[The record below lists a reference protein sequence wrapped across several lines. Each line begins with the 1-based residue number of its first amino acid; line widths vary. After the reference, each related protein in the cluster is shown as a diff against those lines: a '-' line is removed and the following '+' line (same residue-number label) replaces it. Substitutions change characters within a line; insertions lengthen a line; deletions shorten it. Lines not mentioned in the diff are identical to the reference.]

1 MIQSEGV
8 RTLWKAGTLVDG
20 HDDQLLGVVTDG
32 SFSAGLTVRLDGESG
47 EDLQVGSFVVLE
59 GNDRRYFSL
68 INDLQLRAT
77 DPGIMSDPPIDSAFI
92 RDALRGI
99 HTYTAAMVRPSLV
112 IDNAES
118 ILGDATPRAVRTI
131 PTHFAQMRRAREEDF
146 ELVFGA
152 EGKDLFAVGS
162 PIAMDGVNVTIDL
175 KKLVERPSGIFGQ
188 TGTGKSVL
196 TRLILFGIIRSDI
209 ASALVFDMHDEYA
222 DEKQDKPGIPGLRDL
237 FDSTRVKVFS
247 LDERNTRASY
257 HIKIGM
263 NQIEPADIELLRD
276 ELNLSDTFSSTAY
289 LLDKHFGDQWLS
301 RLLEMDSDATKEF
314 VAASGAHEGAVDA
327 LKRKLAYLEARP
339 FILRS
344 SATNPVRDIVEHL
357 RQGRHVIIQFGRFH
371 ELRDYM
377 LVTNLLT
384 RRIHSEYTERAQ
396 ERDGQPGMSSDRPVT
411 VVLEEAHK
419 FLSPS
424 AARQSIFGTI
434 AREMRKFGVSLMV
447 VDQRPSQ
454 IDSEVMS
461 QLATRISG
469 LLTDE
474 NDIAAVLSGTGDRS
488 ALRSMLASL
497 EPSQQCLVVGHAIPM
512 PMIVRTRA
520 YSRALTESANGKRP
534 DQALGLSVLMGGRR
548 DEGND

>member
-1 MIQSEGV
+1 MIQYQGV
-8 RTLWKAGTLVDG
+8 RTLWNTGARVNE
-20 HDDQLLGVVTDG
+20 HDDQQLGVVTDG
-32 SFSAGLTVRLDGESG
+32 SFSAGLTVRLNGGAG

-59 GNDRRYFSL
+59 GNGRRYFSL

-77 DPGIMSDPPIDSAFI
+77 DPGIISDPPVHSPFI
-92 RDALRGI
+92 RAALSGI

-112 IDNAES
+112 IDNADS
-118 ILGDATPRAVRTI
+118 IIGDAKPRAVRTI
-131 PTHFAQMRRAREEDF
+131 PTHFAEMRRAREEDF
-146 ELVFGA
+146 DLVFGA
-152 EGKDLFAVGS
+152 EGDDLFAVGS

-222 DEKQDKPGIPGLRDL
+222 DEKHDKPGIPGLRDL

-247 LDERNTRASY
+247 LDDRSRAGY
-257 HIKIGM
+257 TIKIGM

-276 ELNLSDTFSSTAY
+276 ELNLNDTFSSTTF
-289 LLDKHFGDQWLS
+289 LLHRQYGEKWLS
-301 RLLEMDSDATKEF
+301 KLLTMDADETAEF
-314 VAASGAHEGAVDA
+314 VAASGAHQGAVEA
-327 LKRKLAYLEARP
+327 LKRKLAYLEERP
-339 FILRS
+339 FILPIS
-344 SATNPVRDIVEHL
+344 STDPVREIVLHL
-357 RQGRHVIIQFGRFH
+357 QQGRHVIVQFGRYH
-371 ELRDYM
+371 DLRDYM
-377 LVTNLLT
+377 LVTNLLS
-384 RRIHSEYTERAQ
+384 RRIHQEYTERAQ
-396 ERDGQPGMSSDRPVT
+396 AREIQPGIGSERPVT
-411 VVLEEAHK
+411 IVLEEAHK

-474 NDIAAVLSGTGDRS
+474 NDISAVLSGTGDRS

-512 PMIVRTRA
+512 PMVVRTRA
-520 YSRALTESANGKRP
+520 YSRALTATANGKRP
-534 DQALGLSVLMGGRR
+534 DQSLGLSVLLGGRR
-548 DEGND
+548 DD